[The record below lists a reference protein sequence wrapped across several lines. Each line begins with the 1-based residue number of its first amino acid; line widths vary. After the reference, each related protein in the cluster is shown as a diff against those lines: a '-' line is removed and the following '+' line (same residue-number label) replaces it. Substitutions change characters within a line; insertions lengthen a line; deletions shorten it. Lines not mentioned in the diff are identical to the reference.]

1 MDSEL
6 LKRICNAENNKE
18 ALEIATETI
27 KNVEKYDNSKTV
39 GFKTSRVDDTTT
51 SFVNGYLS
59 SDCVVKYDSS
69 DSFAKYRVDF
79 ENILPDFIDFI
90 RKKKLD
96 DINKLMPK
104 LSEFLIS
111 YFGITTDD
119 IDHRSEY
126 QYNIVDKQ
134 IENKNVSDD
143 EYFKLFDKHQISM
156 FKRIGYAECTEY
168 AAVTQCILSMLGMK
182 PKMILGKYADSKK
195 TEYHAF
201 NILLRSNGIL
211 IVIDSANPHLVYD
224 VKGNLIDSY
233 TTIKTFSD
241 VSLDEFLSGDKE
253 LKIEKY
259 NGLKT
264 AEGKIKYIDCDIE
277 TLSYEDEIKKTIV
290 K

>member
-18 ALEIATETI
+18 ALKIAIETI
-27 KNVEKYDNSKTV
+27 KNVEKYNSSKNI
-39 GFKTSRVDDTTT
+39 GFKTSRADETTT

-59 SDCVVKYDSS
+59 IDCVVKYDSN
-69 DSFAKYRVDF
+69 DFFAKYRVDF
-79 ENILPDFIDFI
+79 ENILPDFIDFV

-111 YFGITTDD
+111 YFGRKTDT

-126 QYNIVDKQ
+126 QYNNVNKQ
-134 IENKNVSDD
+134 IENKDVSDA
-143 EYFKLFDKHQISM
+143 EYFKLFDEHQISM

-182 PKMILGKYADSKK
+182 PKMILGQYTDSKK
-195 TEYHAF
+195 AEYHAF
-201 NILLRSNGIL
+201 NILFRNDGIL

-224 VKGNLIDSY
+224 VKGNIIDSY
-233 TTIKTFSD
+233 TTIKTFSNI
-241 VSLDEFLSGDKE
+241 SLEEFLSGNKE